1 MCDVQIFRPHF
12 HIGRA
17 IFNVSSLFHPSN
29 FGELTPV
36 RKTSEMITR
45 TLYSDTII
53 VVLGKQKG
61 KQKKN
66 YDFWERTSTC
76 FRAVCARSML
86 SDSINEIPTMLKEY
100 KTMKII
106 QFL

>member
-61 KQKKN
+61 KQKKITI
-66 YDFWERTSTC
+66 FGSVLQ
-76 FRAVCARSML
+76 FVSML
-86 SDSINEIPTMLKEY
+86 FVPD
-100 KTMKII
+100 
-106 QFL
+106 QC